1 MYCLMFTKP
10 KAGRP
15 LLVSDMVKRLYH
27 ICSILLVFQNSIL
40 SQCPPLDPI
49 TGPAEV
55 QSCFNL
61 TISYTVPNGADA
73 NLVWTVTPTGI
84 GSFQGP
90 ASGETVGIRWN
101 GQYGPTAQLCATPT
115 NPCYDP
121 TPVCLTITI
130 EPIFATV
137 QGHVR
142 ACAGDYV
149 YHPITGSPNTEFMWT
164 CFNPAVG
171 LPPNG
176 SGDLD
181 FTAANVTAYTVS
193 GIFVQSVQGDCLGGQ
208 QGFLVMVYPLP
219 TVTPPAP
226 VTACGGSSVSVA
238 FQGTPG
244 ADFLWTND
252 NPAIG
257 LAASGSGNI
266 TFTSAPVTQIETAT
280 ITVTPS
286 QVNVDAT
293 GSVTCT
299 GDPATFTITVKP
311 TPLTDDP
318 PDLSVCR
325 GESVAVAFSGSGTA
339 PTYAWT
345 NSHPAI
351 GLPASGT
358 GNISFTAANPGAAP
372 LTATLSVQAT
382 EDGCTG
388 PPQSFAITVKPVP
401 SAGAQ
406 ANRAVCAGQALS
418 VALSGTPAGTT
429 FTWENTNTAIGLP
442 ASGSGNITFT
452 AAPVPAPETATIT
465 YTPALNGCVGPP
477 ASFHITVNPLPVAD
491 PLPGIAACAGDEVEV
506 VFSGSPGSTYAWENS
521 NTSVGL
527 GLMGAGNINFTA
539 ANVAVTQSA
548 TVTVTPTALGCTGPL
563 MSFGITMRPRPAAA
577 VPDSVAVCPGD
588 TVAVALTGS
597 PGAALN
603 WTNADTAIGLGPAGT
618 GNILFVAA
626 PVTDTTTATV
636 TITPVAATSGCVGLP
651 VTFPITVNKCCA
663 TTAGTL
669 DTTTITLCG
678 PDKSIS
684 LALPAGYHLEP
695 GDTLRY
701 ILYSNPANPLGSI
714 VQYSD
719 TLLFHFLPDS
729 MHLDSTYFVG
739 ALAGPLLPGDSLL
752 IDAAAKCFSLL
763 KGPKVRWAKK
773 PAMAVAIPPEA
784 VCGDGCVD
792 VQFDLTGTPPFQFT
806 WHIVQNGLV
815 LLSRDETVA
824 TGHLHT
830 VMVCPQDFDL
840 PAAGNEP
847 VQFRV
852 VWLVDRYCGCAD

>member
-1 MYCLMFTKP
+1 VP
-10 KAGRP
+10 
-15 LLVSDMVKRLYH
+15 
-27 ICSILLVFQNSIL
+27 
-40 SQCPPLDPI
+40 
-49 TGPAEV
+49 
-55 QSCFNL
+55 SCFNL
-61 TISYTVPNGADA
+61 TISYTVPNGANAD
-73 NLVWTVTPTGI
+73 LVWTATPTGI

-121 TPVCLTITI
+121 TPVCLTINV

-142 ACAGDYV
+142 ACAGDYI
-149 YHPITGSPNTEFMWT
+149 YWPITGSPNTEFLWT

-193 GIFVQSVQGDCLGGQ
+193 GIFVQSVQGDCLGAQ
-208 QGFLVMVYPLP
+208 EIFLVMVYPIP
-219 TVTPPAP
+219 TVTAP
-226 VTACGGSSVSVA
+226 DPVSACGGAPVSVA
-238 FQGTPG
+238 FQGTPAG

-257 LAASGSGNI
+257 LPASGSGNLS
-266 TFTSAPVTQIETAT
+266 FTAAPVTQIETAT

-286 QVNVDAT
+286 KVNVDAT

-299 GDPATFTITVKP
+299 GDPVTFTITVRP
-311 TPLTDDP
+311 TPTVDDP
-318 PDLSVCR
+318 PDVAVCR
-325 GESVAVAFSGSGTA
+325 GEPVAVAFSGSGGT
-339 PTYAWT
+339 PTYSWT
-345 NSHPAI
+345 NNTPSV

-358 GNISFTAANPGAAP
+358 GNIAFASANPGASP
-372 LTATLSVQAT
+372 LTATVTVQAT

-388 PPQSFAITVKPVP
+388 PPQTFNVTVKPIP
-401 SAGAQ
+401 GAGPQ
-406 ANRAVCAGQALS
+406 TNRTVCAGQSLS

-429 FTWENTNTAIGLP
+429 FTWENSNPAIGLA
-442 ASGSGNITFT
+442 ASGSGNINFN
-452 AAPVPAPETATIT
+452 AAPVPAQETATVT
-465 YTPALNGCVGPP
+465 YTPMLDGCVGPP
-477 ASFHITVNPLPVAD
+477 ASFTITVNPLPVMSTVPEAVV
-491 PLPGIAACAGDEVEV
+491 CAGDEVEA
-506 VFSGSPGSTYAWENS
+506 VFDGPPGSTYAWDNS
-521 NTSVGL
+521 NTAVGL
-527 GLMGAGNINFTA
+527 GPAGAGNINFTA
-539 ANVAVTQSA
+539 ANVAVTQTA
-548 TVTVTPTALGCTGPL
+548 TVTVIPTALGCAGPPI
-563 MSFGITMRPRPAAA
+563 SFGIVVRPKPVAQA
-577 VPDSVAVCPGD
+577 PLPVAVCPGD
-588 TVAVALTGS
+588 TVTVALTGS
-597 PGAALN
+597 PGATLH
-603 WTNADTAIGLGPAGT
+603 WTNVDTAIGLGPAGV

-636 TITPVAATSGCVGLP
+636 TITPVAAGSGCVGQP

-663 TTAGTL
+663 TAAGML
-669 DTTTITLCG
+669 DSTTVTVCG
-678 PDKSIS
+678 PDKIIS

-719 TLLFHFLPDS
+719 TLLFHFQPDS
-729 MHLDSTYFVG
+729 MHLDSTYFV
-739 ALAGPLLPGDSLL
+739 AVLAGPLAPGDSLL
-752 IDAAAKCFSLL
+752 LDAAAKCFSLH

-773 PAMAVAIPPEA
+773 PAMAVAVPPEA

-792 VQFDLTGTPPFQFT
+792 VQFDLTGTPPFEFT
-806 WHIVQNGLV
+806 WQVLQNGQV

-824 TGHLHT
+824 TGYQHT

-840 PAAGNEP
+840 PAVGNEA
-847 VQFRV
+847 VEFRV
-852 VWLVDRYCGCAD
+852 VWLVDRDCGCFD